1 MNDIFTEWK
10 NRPSHKNKLFI
21 TDGIV
26 DESHWGNSEIKV
38 LFLLK
43 EAYDS
48 KRVEGSWDLPALI
61 CRKKVSGRTF
71 KPMAQWAYGVQ
82 GVLKSHEILPFQQG
96 GVDVELAL
104 LSSAVV
110 NLKKSGGIN
119 KSSSK
124 DLSTYVAEDWDLIS
138 KQIGLIKPQIVICGN
153 TWSLVSKKI
162 TSKKIS
168 DRAYLSDGVI
178 YISFWHPSNRASNLF
193 NYYSLCALVQ
203 MAVMKLDVEL

>member
-1 MNDIFTEWK
+1 MNELFSEWK
-10 NRPSHKNKLFI
+10 KKDLHKGNLFI
-21 TDGIV
+21 TDGII
-26 DESHWGNSEIKV
+26 DDNHWVFSEVKV

-48 KRVEGSWDLPALI
+48 KRVEGSWDLSTLI
-61 CRKKVSGRTF
+61 RRKKVSGRTF

-82 GVLKSHEILPFQQG
+82 GVLKNYEILPFQEDG
-96 GVDVELAL
+96 AAVELAL

-110 NLKKSGGIN
+110 NLKKSGGKN

-124 DLSTYVAEDWDLIS
+124 NLSMYVDEDWDLLS
-138 KQIGLIKPQIVICGN
+138 KQIKIISPRIVICGN

-162 TSKKIS
+162 PCKKIS
-168 DRAYLSDGVI
+168 DRAYLSDGVV
-178 YISFWHPSNRASNLF
+178 YINYWHPSNRASNLM

-203 MAVMKLDVEL
+203 MAMRNLDVEL

>member
-1 MNDIFTEWK
+1 MNFLGSGKIRIT
-10 NRPSHKNKLFI
+10 HKGKLFI
-21 TDGIV
+21 TDGII
-26 DESHWGNSEIKV
+26 DDNHWVSSEIKV

-48 KRVEGSWDLPALI
+48 KRVEGSWDLPTLI
-61 CRKKVSGRTF
+61 RRKKVSGRTF

-82 GVLKSHEILPFQQG
+82 GVLKSHEILPFQENG
-96 GVDVELAL
+96 TAVELAL

-110 NLKKSGGIN
+110 NLKKSGGKN

-124 DLSTYVAEDWDLIS
+124 NLSSYVNEDWGLIS
-138 KQIGLIKPQIVICGN
+138 KQIGVICPKIVICGN

-162 TSKKIS
+162 PCKKIS
-168 DRAYLSDGVI
+168 DRAYLSDDII
-178 YISFWHPSNRASNLF
+178 YIDYWHPSNRASNLM

-203 MAVMKLDVEL
+203 MAMKKLDVEL